1 MEDKLEARLLMMDS
15 SPSGRVVESTRRI
28 MYTVSLTLL
37 PALAVSVWVFGWE
50 AARVLVLAAVFC
62 IGLEALIA
70 RLVSYKI
77 DFLDGSSLLTGILL
91 AMNLPANS
99 PWWLILI
106 GSLVAIIIG
115 KQVFGGLGQN
125 IFNPALVARVFLLIS
140 FPVEMT
146 AWPKPFAGVDAATG
160 ATPLGIL
167 KTEGVGALAKTN
179 LADLAIG
186 SMGGSLGEISAIALL
201 LGAAYMIY
209 KRYITWEV
217 PILFIG
223 TVFVF
228 SGIFWVIDPTKYA
241 DPLFH
246 ILTGGVFLGA
256 FYMATDMVTSPL
268 TFKGRLIFGFG
279 CGLFTII
286 IRMFGSY
293 PEGVSFAILLMNA
306 MVPLLD
312 KYFPDKKFGM
322 VQNG

>member
-1 MEDKLEARLLMMDS
+1 VEEKSGNRLLLMDS
-15 SPSGRVVESTRRI
+15 SPQGRVVESTRRI
-28 MYTVSLTLL
+28 MYSVSISLI
-37 PALAVSVWVFGWE
+37 PALAVSVWVFGWD

-62 IGLEALIA
+62 IGVEALAA
-70 RLVSYKI
+70 RFVSYKI
-77 DFLDGSSLLTGILL
+77 DFMDGSSLLTGILL
-91 AMNLPANS
+91 AMNLPANA
-99 PWWLILI
+99 PWWMILI
-106 GSLVAIIIG
+106 GSIVAVIIA

-146 AWPKPFAGVDAATG
+146 AWPKPFAGIDAATG

-167 KTEGVGALAKTN
+167 KTEGVGALANTN
-179 LADLAIG
+179 LANLAIG
-186 SMGGSLGEISAIALL
+186 GMGGSLGEISALALL
-201 LGAAYMIY
+201 IGGGYLLY
-209 KRYITWEV
+209 KRYITWEI
-217 PILFIG
+217 PTFFIG

-228 SGIFWVIDPTKYA
+228 SGIFWVIDPGQYA
-241 DPLFH
+241 NPVFH

-256 FYMATDMVTSPL
+256 LYMATDMVTSPL
-268 TFKGRLIFGFG
+268 TFRGRLLFGFG

-286 IRMFGSY
+286 IRLFGSY
-293 PEGVSFAILLMNA
+293 PEGVSFAIILMNA

>member
-1 MEDKLEARLLMMDS
+1 MEDKLEARLLLMDS

-37 PALAVSVWVFGWE
+37 PAMAISVWVFGWE
-50 AARVLVLAAVFC
+50 AVRVLVLSAVFC

-70 RLVSYKI
+70 RIVSYKI
-77 DFLDGSSLLTGILL
+77 DFLDGSALLTGILL
-91 AMNLPANS
+91 AMNLPANA
-99 PWWLILI
+99 PWWMILI

-146 AWPKPFAGVDAATG
+146 AWPKPFAVDAATG

-167 KTEGVGALAKTN
+167 KTEGVGALAHTN

-217 PILFIG
+217 PVLFIG
-223 TVFVF
+223 TVFIF
-228 SGIFWVIDPTKYA
+228 SGIFWLIDPTKYA
-241 DPLFH
+241 NPMFH
-246 ILTGGVFLGA
+246 ILSGGVFLGA

-268 TFKGRLIFGFG
+268 TFKGRLLFGFG
-279 CGLFTII
+279 CGLFTIL

-306 MVPLLD
+306 LVPLLD